1 MRLIVKKKALG
12 TYHIAKICQVAP
24 ITVGRW
30 IEEGKLPYFTTGGGH
45 RRVWSHDLVKFL
57 KAHNYPVP
65 KDAKFSL
72 KQSVIV
78 VDDDAATRK
87 LIRKILEKDFPEV
100 EIHEATN
107 GFQAGEMVSSKAPSL
122 VILDI
127 FLPGM
132 DGFDV
137 CQQIRQNKA
146 LKKVKVLAISGDPS
160 KETRDKI
167 LKAGADTFIEKSF
180 KIEAFSDLVKQLL
193 A

>member
-1 MRLIVKKKALG
+1 MNKKALG

-57 KAHNYPVP
+57 KDHNYPVP
-65 KDAKFSL
+65 KHVMASL
-72 KQSVIV
+72 GQTVVI
-78 VDDDAATRK
+78 VDDDASVRK
-87 LIRKILEKDFPEV
+87 LIRKILNKQAPEA

-107 GFQAGEMVSSKAPSL
+107 GFQAGEMISSLSPSL

-132 DGFDV
+132 DGIEV
-137 CQQIRQNKA
+137 CRHIRSKKN
-146 LKKVKVLAISGDPS
+146 LKKVKILAISGHAVKDT
-160 KETRDKI
+160 KDKI
-167 LKAGADTFIEKSF
+167 LKAGADLFIEKPF
-180 KIEAFSDLVKQLL
+180 KVESFSDAIKSFLG
-193 A
+193 